1 MVAGAMA
8 VGAAGAMAAGATVA
22 FATADGETVGS
33 AMAAGEMVAELAGQ
47 MVVPESPFAG
57 EAAAGESTNLLPP
70 LNSFDDE
77 H

>member
-1 MVAGAMA
+1 MVAGATA
-8 VGAAGAMAAGATVA
+8 VGAAGAMAAGAMA
-22 FATADGETVGS
+22 ASATEDGGTAGS
-33 AMAAGEMVAELAGQ
+33 AMEAGEMVAELAGQ

-57 EAAAGESTNLLPP
+57 EAAASESTNLLQA